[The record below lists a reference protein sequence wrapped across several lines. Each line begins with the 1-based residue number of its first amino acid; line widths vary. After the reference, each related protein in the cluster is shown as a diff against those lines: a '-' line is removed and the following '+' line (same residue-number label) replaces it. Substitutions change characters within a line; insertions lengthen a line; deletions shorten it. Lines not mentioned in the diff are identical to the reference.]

1 MIANFNSISFLVII
15 TIIFIFYTFGSS
27 FGIIYLIVIYTISLV
42 IIFIIGYINDNK
54 VYRNK
59 IILIMIFNTIYFLF
73 LSFEVFTKNDK
84 IQICNEKEFRI
95 KFLPLNQFGKKE
107 DSFRCVGII
116 KELVPLNQKWISKK
130 AVIRKASIRKTL
142 PPCSEIEI
150 MANLESS
157 AKTDELFLT
166 NVRVITN
173 NQRNSKQTIHLL
185 ERRFRDKLIS
195 SNSAAFGW
203 AMLTGSKAFIDPKVY
218 EIFQKTGT
226 LHLFAVSGLHFGFLY
241 IILCIIF
248 YPLKDQ
254 PLVSLTTKLAI
265 CMLYLTALGMPF
277 SGLRAFMMIFFYEV
291 MLLFNIRNRSIITL
305 CLSCI
310 FIVILFKE
318 YLFSLSSQLSF
329 TVVLFIIFILHDN
342 KYINNKGLN
351 IFYRIPFWFFISIA
365 ASCGSTFLVLDHFG
379 YFPFLGIF
387 VNTIISPV
395 VFIFYL
401 FNMLFF
407 IFYFVFNTDNFS
419 VFLDFF
425 YNIIYV
431 FVDYFS
437 YLSDFLP
444 GQESLNIEINNFFHL
459 LIFSFVLLSFCFKI
473 KVKLRIYFILIFF
486 SSAWLSVFVSSLHR

>member
-42 IIFIIGYINDNK
+42 IIFIIGYINNNK

-107 DSFRCVGII
+107 DSFECVGII

-142 PPCSEIEI
+142 LPCSEIEI
-150 MANLESS
+150 TANLESS

-203 AMLTGSKAFIDPKVY
+203 AMLTGSKAFIDPEVY

-226 LHLFAVSGLHFGFLY
+226 
-241 IILCIIF
+241 
-248 YPLKDQ
+248 
-254 PLVSLTTKLAI
+254 
-265 CMLYLTALGMPF
+265 
-277 SGLRAFMMIFFYEV
+277 
-291 MLLFNIRNRSIITL
+291 
-305 CLSCI
+305 
-310 FIVILFKE
+310 
-318 YLFSLSSQLSF
+318 
-329 TVVLFIIFILHDN
+329 
-342 KYINNKGLN
+342 
-351 IFYRIPFWFFISIA
+351 
-365 ASCGSTFLVLDHFG
+365 
-379 YFPFLGIF
+379 
-387 VNTIISPV
+387 
-395 VFIFYL
+395 
-401 FNMLFF
+401 
-407 IFYFVFNTDNFS
+407 
-419 VFLDFF
+419 
-425 YNIIYV
+425 
-431 FVDYFS
+431 
-437 YLSDFLP
+437 
-444 GQESLNIEINNFFHL
+444 
-459 LIFSFVLLSFCFKI
+459 
-473 KVKLRIYFILIFF
+473 
-486 SSAWLSVFVSSLHR
+486 